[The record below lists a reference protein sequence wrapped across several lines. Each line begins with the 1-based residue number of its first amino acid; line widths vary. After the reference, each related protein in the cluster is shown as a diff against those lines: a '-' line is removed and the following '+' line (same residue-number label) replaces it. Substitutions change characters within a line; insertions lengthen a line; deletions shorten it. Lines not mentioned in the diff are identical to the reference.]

1 MRAAHPSFYLYYRKS
16 CTIAKLTD
24 TSSDALPCRHV
35 PRWFNGLPCLHF
47 DPQVLY
53 LWLWL
58 FSWLL
63 QPRTLAEPLQSQ
75 LSSASLCPRP
85 HFSYLSYRIKYRWWN
100 KSMNTTFSPLNHK
113 TVFPILK
120 THPHE
125 VVNLKKKNKNKKMY
139 FKHFKLPFDL
149 IWRLLWGPGQKFP
162 LWSWKLG
169 IGRIWRLLIP
179 MTCKTSR
186 ASYEPNT

>member
-125 VVNLKKKNKNKKMY
+125 VVNLKKKIKTKKCISNI
-139 FKHFKLPFDL
+139 LNCLL
-149 IWRLLWGPGQKFP
+149 IWFEGFSEDLGKNFLYGHESWG
-162 LWSWKLG
+162 LG
-169 IGRIWRLLIP
+169 GFGG
-179 MTCKTSR
+179 C
-186 ASYEPNT
+186 